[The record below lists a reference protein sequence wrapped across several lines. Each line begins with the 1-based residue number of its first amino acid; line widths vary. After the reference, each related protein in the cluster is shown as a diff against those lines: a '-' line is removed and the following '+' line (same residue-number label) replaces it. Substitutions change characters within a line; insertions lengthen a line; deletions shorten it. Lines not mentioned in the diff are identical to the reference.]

1 MELTTLQQLSLAAG
15 IVVAAATVIPLVWA
29 VWTHRCNA
37 EAQVQLLALGTLQH
51 SLDMAVAH
59 PDLASPDDKPPI
71 DSRYSWFAV
80 QALTTAQMLWAQ
92 GGRRTDWQRAIN
104 AIVGQHRPHPRSG
117 AFVCED
123 FAPDCV
129 SYLRVL
135 CQITDFQEENSHEHN
150 ACSYF

>member
-1 MELTTLQQLSLAAG
+1 MELSTRQQLALAAG

-71 DSRYSWFAV
+71 EPRYGWFAA
-80 QALTTAQMLWAQ
+80 QALATAQTL
-92 GGRRTDWQRAIN
+92 
-104 AIVGQHRPHPRSG
+104 
-117 AFVCED
+117 
-123 FAPDCV
+123 
-129 SYLRVL
+129 
-135 CQITDFQEENSHEHN
+135 
-150 ACSYF
+150 